1 MKMELKVGNGRIA
14 PVIAVVLIVLGAA
27 AILAKRSDLL
37 SVKEFFMALGVLVM
51 LAGIITVAG
60 GFARDGPRDMIFGGC
75 MIILVG
81 FVLYMTDIPEILIF
95 WLAVIVLAELGLKL
109 FFSMPLGIADVDLG
123 SDAAEKAAGLA
134 AVAVAV
140 VLIVFEPEIREYF
153 MYLFGGVAIVIGAVI
168 LAQLKG
174 EAGETSPA
182 ER

>member
-1 MKMELKVGNGRIA
+1 MKMELRIGNGRIA
-14 PVIAVVLIVLGAA
+14 PAVAVILIVLGAA
-27 AILAKRSDLL
+27 AVLAKKTDIL
-37 SVKEFFMALGVLVM
+37 SVKEFFMALGVFVM
-51 LAGIITVAG
+51 LAGILTVAG

-75 MIILVG
+75 MIVLVG
-81 FVLYMTDIPEILIF
+81 FVLYMTDIPESLIF

-123 SDAAEKAAGLA
+123 SDAAEKAAGFA
-134 AVAVAV
+134 AVAAAV
-140 VLIVFEPEIREYF
+140 VLIVFEPEIRDCF